1 MKRIKNLLLYAGL
14 EPETFDSIKTEWL
27 NYNIRNL
34 TIYSAIAT
42 SVFFIMVV
50 INLFLSD
57 DVGSSNNIYYINSSD
72 YQYSDPIVYT
82 TGFEKEFYTYTSI
95 ELCFHVCTI
104 LVWN

>member
-57 DVGSSNNIYYINSSD
+57 DVGLSNNIYYINSSD